1 MVYPERMT
9 DTQSWRNVPDFIYH
23 IKKKQVYILEQ
34 LSLLP
39 VIENILLHV
48 FSTPDYFCWKCY
60 HPEDLGPSVTSREMV
75 VCWVLLEYN
84 GICSFLMFIVGF
96 LFWFV
101 FVYHLH
107 NQHVLDLHVSLFKLC
122 RKKCVL
128 KRHSQWSVWFR
139 LPCLEIRHDS
149 WWFMN

>member
-39 VIENILLHV
+39 VIENVLLHLL
-48 FSTPDYFCWKCY
+48 STPDYFCWEYY
-60 HPEDLGPSVTSREMV
+60 HPEDLGPRVTSGEMV

-84 GICSFLMFIVGF
+84 GICSFLMLIVGF

-107 NQHVLDLHVSLFKLC
+107 NQHVLDLH
-122 RKKCVL
+122 
-128 KRHSQWSVWFR
+128 
-139 LPCLEIRHDS
+139 I
-149 WWFMN
+149 